1 MSRDLKSFK
10 GDWRRWSMG
19 ERVFAVALLVGA
31 TVVAGSP
38 LAFMAGL

>member
-10 GDWRRWSMG
+10 GDWRRWSAG

-31 TVVAGSP
+31 VMTAGSP
-38 LAFMAGL
+38 LVLMAGL